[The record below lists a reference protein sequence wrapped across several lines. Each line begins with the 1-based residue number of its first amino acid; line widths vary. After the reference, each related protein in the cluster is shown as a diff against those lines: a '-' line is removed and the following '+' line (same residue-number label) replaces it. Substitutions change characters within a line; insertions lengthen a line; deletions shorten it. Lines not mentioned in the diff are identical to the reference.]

1 MKKFLLM
8 AVVAIMT
15 TMNVNAQEKGEFS
28 YKLRLG
34 GVLST
39 FTNNDDAKSK
49 VGLAWNFGADYMFTK
64 NFGLSMEIHDE
75 YLGAK
80 YNETNKR
87 VVVDYIGIP
96 LQAKFYII
104 PGLAV
109 QAGPQIS
116 FLLTGRYNGK
126 KEHMGQRVRDKFKPI
141 EFALPVGLSFE
152 PSIGSYGDRLLI
164 DFRYRI
170 GLSRANKES
179 SGYDAFRNSAFILSI
194 GYLTDFFN

>member
-1 MKKFLLM
+1 M
-8 AVVAIMT
+8 AVAAIMA

-28 YKLRLG
+28 YKLRAG

-39 FTNNDDAKSK
+39 FTNNNDAKSK
-49 VGLAWNFGADYMFTK
+49 IGPMWNFGADYMLTD
-64 NFGLSMEIHDE
+64 NFGLSLEVHNE

-80 YNETNKR
+80 YKETNKR
-87 VVVDYIGIP
+87 VTLDYVGIP
-96 LQAKFYII
+96 LQAKFYIV
-104 PGLAV
+104 PWLAV

-116 FLLTGRYNGK
+116 FLLTGRYNGNK
-126 KEHMGQRVRDKFKPI
+126 VHQSVKVKDQFKTV

-152 PSIGSYGDRLLI
+152 PQIGSYGDRLLI

-170 GLSRANKES
+170 GLSKANKEP
-179 SGYDAFRNSAFILSI
+179 YRNEDFRNSAFILTI